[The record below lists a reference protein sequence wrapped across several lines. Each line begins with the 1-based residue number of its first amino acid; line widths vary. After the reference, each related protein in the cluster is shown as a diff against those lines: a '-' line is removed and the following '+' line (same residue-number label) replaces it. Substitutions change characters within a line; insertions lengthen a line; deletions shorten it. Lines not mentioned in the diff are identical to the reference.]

1 MTETSDPGVSG
12 AARSCLGFIEG
23 RCGAHVSVVPAA
35 IDEAGID
42 EATTTGPAV
51 LSLFELDFG
60 TDLRDGTE
68 QDFLVVLALG
78 LHAAGSD
85 CRVVLRFVSRSA
97 IRSAGRAVG
106 TRWVANDIRIP
117 TPPGLEE
124 VSLLAY
130 RIRRTPRLER
140 LLAAIEDLADAL
152 RAVPDD
158 ENRALARA
166 VLDRLE
172 VLDGDEDAGIV
183 LGGCGLRIGERAGA
197 ESRDTRYLALL
208 GAAPGA
214 LPIGRLWL
222 QDRKLLAGPERASAK
237 PLDGLPY
244 ALLRFGAQSTQ
255 QSVSELIDKI
265 LSGAGETSL
274 GALADSFAALVD
286 RQVDERRKDRAGAM
300 FQHHNML
307 PVVTPIAIEA
317 ASNLLDTIALVEDP
331 PSRFR
336 QLLLDMRAS
345 IEQTYGLRVPG
356 IRVRANEDIPDGTYI
371 IILEEIPL
379 VSGKVDPRKLLCLAP
394 VAQLPHPGREGEGRD
409 APEAEP
415 ATVPDGSD
423 RAASWIPLDWADKVH
438 AAGLETW
445 DAAAY
450 IEAHLRSVIVNH
462 LDLLAHLDEIEGKLA
477 GLDGADA
484 VLSRCERRGADCP
497 ASSRSCAVC
506 CPRGCPVTPICR
518 LAQRYLAL
526 ADGPTVEA
534 SEEMRLAPAGR
545 AHLTRDLADWRIFTL
560 DEAFEAVLQ
569 KRIIREG
576 DGAVLALQPELT
588 QKLLTAVKNLVQPA
602 RKAANGMPCVLVV
615 EDWRARPFV
624 RSLLVLELPW
634 LRVVARREI
643 EGLADVPVPLGRVAV
658 AS

>member
-140 LLAAIEDLADAL
+140 LLATIEDLADAL
-152 RAVPDD
+152 RAAPDD

-172 VLDGDEDAGIV
+172 VLDGDVDAGIV

-265 LSGAGETSL
+265 LSGAGETSP
-274 GALADSFAALVD
+274 GAQAESFAALVD

-300 FQHHNML
+300 FGHHNML

-336 QLLLDMRAS
+336 QLLVAMRAS

-356 IRVRANEDIPDGTYI
+356 LRVRANEVIPDGTYI

-379 VSGKVDPRKLLCLAP
+379 LSGKVDPRKLLCLAN
-394 VAQLPHPGREGEGRD
+394 VAQLPDPGPEGEGRD
-409 APEAEP
+409 APKAEP

-462 LDLLAHLDEIEGKLA
+462 LDLLAHLDEIEGRLA
-477 GLDGADA
+477 GLDEANA
-484 VLSRCERRGADCP
+484 VLSRLRAARGGLP
-497 ASSRSCAVC
+497 RFVEVLRSLLFEKI
-506 CPRGCPVTPICR
+506 PVTPISTP
-518 LAQRYLAL
+518 
-526 ADGPTVEA
+526 G
-534 SEEMRLAPAGR
+534 
-545 AHLTRDLADWRIFTL
+545 
-560 DEAFEAVLQ
+560 
-569 KRIIREG
+569 
-576 DGAVLALQPELT
+576 
-588 QKLLTAVKNLVQPA
+588 
-602 RKAANGMPCVLVV
+602 
-615 EDWRARPFV
+615 
-624 RSLLVLELPW
+624 
-634 LRVVARREI
+634 
-643 EGLADVPVPLGRVAV
+643 
-658 AS
+658 